1 MRHFKID
8 TNYEEDAM
16 KRNQK
21 MAGIAVAAVAA
32 AMVMAGCGAN
42 DAENATWSSIDTPA
56 ESKAEN
62 TTGKTTEAASES
74 TAENGAGNA
83 VENSDGQTYA
93 DVENGTAKVKYTGK
107 GDVPGYF
114 ELSQVLTVGESYT
127 VNEICDA
134 LKKIED
140 FQQDAEITYSKV
152 DCGSDGEEEL
162 LVEAQLSA
170 GFGLDMIIKKINDGF
185 VICYDQSTTER
196 SYVTVNADGTI
207 ESGGAS
213 AANIHDVDYAYVDAS
228 GEYKFFYGV
237 SETLSL
243 METYDIYKGDSV
255 TSIST
260 EGIDAEHMAV
270 LEYYFEQNY
279 EERNSFYSFYTF
291 DDSYSEVETEA
302 GKADIA
308 ELGVRFKDEGFQI
321 YDSEGIK
328 AVLNERAQ
336 EIGYPGRF

>member
-1 MRHFKID
+1 MLK
-8 TNYEEDAM
+8 NYEEDVM

-21 MAGIAVAAVAA
+21 MAGIAVAAVAT
-32 AMVMAGCGAN
+32 AMVMAGCGAKET
-42 DAENATWSSIDTPA
+42 ENATWSSIENPA

-62 TTGKTTEAASES
+62 TTGKTTETASES
-74 TAENGAGNA
+74 TAENVTENGAGSA
-83 VENSDGQTYA
+83 VENTDGLTYS

-107 GDVPGYF
+107 GDVPGYL

-127 VNEICDA
+127 ISEICDA
-134 LKKIED
+134 LKQIED

-162 LVEAQLSA
+162 LVEAQLGA
-170 GFGLDMIIKKINDGF
+170 GFGLDMIIKRINDEL

-243 METYDIYKGDSV
+243 LETYDIYKGDSV

-308 ELGVRFKDEGFQI
+308 ELGVRFKDEGFLI
-321 YDSEGIK
+321 YDSDGIN

-336 EIGYPGRF
+336 EIGYPGKI